1 MLASFD
7 IGQHTANARNLSR
20 RQYPKEFLASV
31 LNKYTVDLME
41 YFHLTDN
48 PNYRALWRKSYRNK
62 LGLLT
67 KGMPVRVKG
76 TCTILFIDKADIPAD
91 LWKDVTYGC
100 IVISYRPKKAYPNC
114 TRLIVGGNRVNY
126 PGYCGTPTTDLLT
139 AKLFLNIT
147 IFTPGARFITLNIK
161 YIYLMNPMERYK
173 HMQLKLSDLPKYVV
187 YSVAANNE
195 ACAIGVC
202 LF

>member
-7 IGQHTANARNLSR
+7 IGQHTANAHNLSR

-100 IVISYRPKKAYPNC
+100 IVISYRPKKGIPQLHAPHCWRQQSELSWVLWDTNNGSPHRQ
-114 TRLIVGGNRVNY
+114 TIPQHHNLHSR
-126 PGYCGTPTTDLLT
+126 GTLHHP
-139 AKLFLNIT
+139 
-147 IFTPGARFITLNIK
+147 P
-161 YIYLMNPMERYK
+161 
-173 HMQLKLSDLPKYVV
+173 
-187 YSVAANNE
+187 
-195 ACAIGVC
+195 
-202 LF
+202 